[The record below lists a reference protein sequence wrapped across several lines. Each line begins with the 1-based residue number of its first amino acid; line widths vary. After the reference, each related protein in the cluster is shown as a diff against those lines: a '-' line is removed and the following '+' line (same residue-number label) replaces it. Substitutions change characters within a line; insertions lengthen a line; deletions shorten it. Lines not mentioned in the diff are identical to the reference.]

1 MEALIA
7 LAALVLAPV
16 AVTAGVLRALRWLTR
31 RGTSEA
37 PGPGRAE
44 PPSLDVLVET
54 LGRLERRYRE
64 TEDSDAP
71 GRAARLHGIALAYDH
86 ALRDCCL
93 ALGLP
98 APGTP
103 PLGSVTRLEVEA
115 ALAQRGL
122 TW

>member
-7 LAALVLAPV
+7 LAAVVLAPV
-16 AVTAGVLRALRWLTR
+16 AVTSGVLRALRWSTR
-31 RGTSEA
+31 RGS
-37 PGPGRAE
+37 PGASGRGRPE
-44 PPSLDVLVET
+44 PPSLDVLVQT
-54 LGRLERRYRE
+54 LGHLERRYRE
-64 TEDSDAP
+64 TEQSNAP

-103 PLGSVTRLEVEA
+103 PLGSVARLEVEA